1 MKRIRRMSRNM
12 IPLSFSGNELSTLDE
27 DETDS
32 VPCLSM
38 KKSASEPLLQLD
50 PDITIEFEGDG
61 PLGIVWVNNENDAY
75 VGKIADRTVA
85 SEEINL
91 KVGLKLIL
99 VGDYNCTHISYSDTM
114 NLIRLKWQKFSHIKL
129 TFSTDSLYTSS
140 GSDSDSEEEI
150 EIYKTSEDKD
160 CHIYSF
166 LLRHGAESFHKD
178 FKELGARQYD
188 DLEYIEYQ
196 DLVNMKMDTKSR
208 QSISEELQLQVRKVN
223 VYFSPHLSPE
233 ELKKEKSK
241 YNTQG
246 SNFIEIH
253 PQGN

>member
-32 VPCLSM
+32 APCLSM

-75 VGKIADRTVA
+75 VGEIADRTVA

-129 TFSTDSLYTSS
+129 TFSTDSKSPNSLISLSTFNSIYTLNLLLTNCFSIIS
-140 GSDSDSEEEI
+140 LNDS
-150 EIYKTSEDKD
+150 
-160 CHIYSF
+160 
-166 LLRHGAESFHKD
+166 L
-178 FKELGARQYD
+178 
-188 DLEYIEYQ
+188 
-196 DLVNMKMDTKSR
+196 
-208 QSISEELQLQVRKVN
+208 SISFILYLGLFFFK
-223 VYFSPHLSPE
+223 LS
-233 ELKKEKSK
+233 
-241 YNTQG
+241 
-246 SNFIEIH
+246 IA
-253 PQGN
+253 

>member
-1 MKRIRRMSRNM
+1 MKRIRRMSKNM

-27 DETDS
+27 GETYS
-32 VPCLSM
+32 PTCVSM
-38 KKSASEPLLQLD
+38 KKSASEPLLQLNL
-50 PDITIEFEGDG
+50 DITIDFEGDG
-61 PLGIVWVNNENDAY
+61 PLGIGWVDNENDAY
-75 VGKIADRTVA
+75 VGKITERTVA

-91 KVGLKLIL
+91 KVGLKLLQI
-99 VGDYNCTHISYSDTM
+99 GDYNCTHISYSDIM
-114 NLIRLKWQKFSHIKL
+114 NLIRLKWQKFSHINL

-140 GSDSDSEEEI
+140 GSDNDSEEEI
-150 EIYKTSEDKD
+150 EICKTNEDKD

-166 LLRHGAESFHKD
+166 LMKHGAESFYKD
-178 FKELGARQYD
+178 FKELGARKYD

-196 DLVNMKMDTKSR
+196 DLVNMKMDAKSR
-208 QSISEELQLQVRKVN
+208 GSISEELQLQVKKMN

-241 YNTQG
+241 YNRER

-253 PQGN
+253 HQAN